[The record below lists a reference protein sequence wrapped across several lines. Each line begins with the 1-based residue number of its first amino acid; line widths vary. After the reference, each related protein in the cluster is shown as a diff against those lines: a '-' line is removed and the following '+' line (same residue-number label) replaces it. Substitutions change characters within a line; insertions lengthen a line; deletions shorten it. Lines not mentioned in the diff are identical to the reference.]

1 MGPATYPRPLP
12 PPESQSGRSLR
23 QMTELRRHTTQNIC
37 CVLGLQS
44 FEVIDNLTPTL
55 LAGIIASAIEEA
67 LRGE

>member
-1 MGPATYPRPLP
+1 MGPGTHPRPLP
-12 PPESQSGRSLR
+12 PPEAQSGRSLR

-44 FEVIDNLTPTL
+44 FEAITHMTPTL

-67 LRGE
+67 LRG